1 MTKPR
6 TRSRSGA
13 RRRAEPAPIKHPP
26 SPELAAAF
34 ARVLEIAR
42 RFPGV
47 EESRSY
53 GTPAIKVKGKI
64 LARLRSE
71 SEGGLALVCD
81 FVDRQM
87 LMQADPETFY
97 VTPHYEDYPMVLIDL
112 TKVRWDAMPDLIE
125 RAWRQAAP
133 PRLQQTYDAQNR

>member
-1 MTKPR
+1 MPKR
-6 TRSRSGA
+6 TSNRSGGS
-13 RRRAEPAPIKHPP
+13 RRAEPAPIRHPP
-26 SPELAAAF
+26 GPELAAAF
-34 ARVLEIAR
+34 ARVVEMAR

-53 GTPAIKVKGKI
+53 GTPAIKVQGKP

-71 SEGGLALVCD
+71 AEGGLALVCD

-87 LMQADPETFY
+87 LMQADPEVFY
-97 VTPHYEDYPMVLIDL
+97 LTPHYENYPMVLIDL

-125 RAWRQAAP
+125 RAWRQVAP
-133 PRLQQTYDAQNR
+133 PKLQKAYEAT